1 MKVQVHPPLSEKCY
15 CATTATSLSH
25 STSFFPLKR
34 NYRTIILLFAILLSG
49 MTSFSQ
55 SYLGTISKQVNMRE
69 GPGADYKVL
78 VSLKPQTQVFI
89 ESIEPENDF
98 YSIIDI
104 ASNKAGFVHKSY
116 VTIGKELP
124 KSEGLFTPTGSSVNE
139 NPEVEIF
146 NNTSR
151 TMTLKLNSESHVFK
165 PKEKKTLTLSPIS
178 YSFIASAPN
187 VIPNYG
193 SETLS
198 SNTRYTWEF
207 YIVTTYR

>member
-1 MKVQVHPPLSEKCY
+1 MNIQLI
-15 CATTATSLSH
+15 
-25 STSFFPLKR
+25 
-34 NYRTIILLFAILLSG
+34 NRTDKILLLIFDHLRYSWLRLIIIFLTFLLVPEFSY
-49 MTSFSQ
+49 SQ
-55 SYLGTISKQVNMRE
+55 SYLGVISKQVNLRE
-69 GPGADYKVL
+69 GPGTEYKVL
-78 VSLKPQTQVFI
+78 ASLKPQTQIFI
-89 ESIEPENDF
+89 ESLDTENDF
-98 YSIIDI
+98 YSIIHI
-104 ASNKAGFVHKSY
+104 GSNKAGYVHKSY

-124 KSEGLFTPTGSSVNE
+124 KSEGGLFTPSGSSVSD

-193 SETLS
+193 SETLA
-198 SNTRYTWEF
+198 SNTRYSWEF
-207 YIVTTYR
+207 YIVTRYR

>member
-1 MKVQVHPPLSEKCY
+1 
-15 CATTATSLSH
+15 
-25 STSFFPLKR
+25 
-34 NYRTIILLFAILLSG
+34 
-49 MTSFSQ
+49 
-55 SYLGTISKQVNMRE
+55 MRE
-69 GPGADYKVL
+69 GPGTDYKVL
-78 VSLKPQTQVFI
+78 GSLKSQTQVFI

-104 ASNKAGFVHKSY
+104 ASNKAGYVHKSY
-116 VTIGKELP
+116 VTVGKELP
-124 KSEGLFTPTGSSVNE
+124 KSEGRLFTPSGSSDSE

-165 PKEKKTLTLSPIS
+165 PKEKKTLTLSPVS

-193 SETLS
+193 SETLA
-198 SNTRYTWEF
+198 SNTRYSWEF